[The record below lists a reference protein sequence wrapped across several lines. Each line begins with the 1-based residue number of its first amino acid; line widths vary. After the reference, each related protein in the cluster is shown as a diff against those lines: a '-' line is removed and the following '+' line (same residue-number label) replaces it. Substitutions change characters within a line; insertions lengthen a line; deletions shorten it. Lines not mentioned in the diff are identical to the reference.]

1 MEDDNSLPTGQAP
14 PSTAGPSSG
23 LDLPSDPTTYNPDTP
38 WIPVG
43 ELQSADELKLSRAR
57 AARHRYTLKKK
68 AEKAETEAR
77 LEEGRREIEKLQLEQ
92 NSLQYY
98 GRALHNL
105 SSYAACMVQALP
117 QAKTSAAE
125 ALAAGMHGLESA
137 QEWTRHQYVMIPTAV
152 ELMTTSLWTPT
163 EAQMRWALQRTPT
176 SEYENGHEVFF
187 NRIAELLREGQ
198 RNPSSQQRVE
208 KRVETLMTLWLR
220 FTMLLLEDNKEAMEQ
235 HLCAKQV
242 REFKQREAAKAV
254 SVAPTPAVSVG
265 GGGLG
270 VVGDPVAA
278 IPVNGASI
286 PVSPAAAAVAS
297 AFEEDD
303 DDGDEEEDT
312 VLLPD
317 ASASR
322 RHIVTIRGAQTTD
335 LGTNFPRLSLQQI
348 EVLGKEWKKFKRSVQ
363 GARKDLNRA
372 VGEATAAYIANINF
386 VDGSFAPESSAAMAE
401 VRIFAISVIKL
412 MLLNS

>member
-1 MEDDNSLPTGQAP
+1 
-14 PSTAGPSSG
+14 
-23 LDLPSDPTTYNPDTP
+23 
-38 WIPVG
+38 
-43 ELQSADELKLSRAR
+43 
-57 AARHRYTLKKK
+57 
-68 AEKAETEAR
+68 
-77 LEEGRREIEKLQLEQ
+77 
-92 NSLQYY
+92 
-98 GRALHNL
+98 
-105 SSYAACMVQALP
+105 MVQALP